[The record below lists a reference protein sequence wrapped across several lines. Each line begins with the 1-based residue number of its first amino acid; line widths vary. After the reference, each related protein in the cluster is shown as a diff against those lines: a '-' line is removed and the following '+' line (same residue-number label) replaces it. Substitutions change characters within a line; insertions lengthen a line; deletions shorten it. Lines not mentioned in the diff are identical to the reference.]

1 METTLFFHLLFQTC
15 HSHQIIWKTMKVAVK
30 RRMTVDGWMV
40 YEEISNAQLSCF
52 IYILFA

>member
-52 IYILFA
+52 I